1 VTAQAPGGRAQ
12 RAAGERSHQDAS
24 DTPSV
29 GGPLASIYAGTL
41 DCVHC
46 GLCLP
51 ACPTYRETGR
61 EISSPRGRI
70 YLMRAVAE
78 GRLPLDET
86 LAEEAYLCLGCRAC
100 ETACPSGVRFGH
112 LLEETRAAVEAAGLR
127 RGLAKRLERFALRHV
142 VPNPARLRR
151 AVDALALAQR
161 LGLDRAARAVLPKR
175 VGEALA
181 LAPRV
186 PPRAERQPP
195 PWRVEAVGEHRGR
208 VVLFTGCVM
217 PELFGDVHHA
227 TVRVLARNGFEVL
240 VPRTQ
245 RCCGAL
251 HAHAGEAEQARALLR
266 ANLAAFAG
274 LRADAIVVN
283 SAGCGAALREAGEWL
298 PGEGDALARLV
309 RDPLELLDDVGLRP
323 PGGRLGL
330 RVCYDDPC
338 HLVHGQRV
346 REAPRRVLRNIPG
359 LELVAHDD
367 PTSCCGAAGIYNLTH
382 PDMSGAVLERKLRAL
397 AAADPD
403 VVATGNPGCLM
414 QLRAGAARA
423 GLRAEILHPI
433 TLLDRAYEG
442 A

>member
-1 VTAQAPGGRAQ
+1 
-12 RAAGERSHQDAS
+12 
-24 DTPSV
+24 
-29 GGPLASIYAGTL
+29 
-41 DCVHC
+41 
-46 GLCLP
+46 
-51 ACPTYRETGR
+51 
-61 EISSPRGRI
+61 
-70 YLMRAVAE
+70 
-78 GRLPLDET
+78 
-86 LAEEAYLCLGCRAC
+86 
-100 ETACPSGVRFGH
+100 VRFGR
-112 LLEETRAAVEAAGLR
+112 LLEETRAAVETAGLR
-127 RGLAKRLERFALRHV
+127 TGPAHRLERFALRQV
-142 VPNPARLRR
+142 VAKPARLRR

-161 LGLDRAARAVLPKR
+161 LGLDRAARAVLPR
-175 VGEALA
+175 RLADALA

-195 PWRVEAVGEHRGR
+195 PWRVEARGDRRGR

-227 TVRVLARNGFEVL
+227 TARVLARNGFEVL

-251 HAHAGEAEQARALLR
+251 HAHAGDAEAARALLR

-283 SAGCGAALREAGEWL
+283 AAGCGAALREAGDWL
-298 PGEGDALARLV
+298 PGEGEALARLV
-309 RDPLELLDDVGLRP
+309 RDPLELLDDAGLRP
-323 PGGRLGL
+323 PERTLAL

-346 REAPRRVLRNIPG
+346 REAPRRVLRNVPG

-367 PTSCCGAAGIYNLTH
+367 PTSCCGAAGVYNLTH
-382 PDMSGAVLERKLRAL
+382 PDMASAVLERKLRAL

-433 TLLDRAYEG
+433 TLLDRAYQG